1 LKRFFLQE
9 YVLDTNNPNPGN
21 ENKNDSNKYR
31 PLVKTKGEVKEIEP
45 VTWDYML
52 DQLKIPQPELIRL
65 RGAKTPCQVNG
76 SDGYAVRFFNFD
88 KSRDI
93 GLNIKDYDGLNEH
106 PELIEYEGYYVS
118 GKGGTVIIK
127 KWAGAET
134 SFLEDKINNRVITGV
149 GLGREK
155 TIAQKALSGIVKFM
169 TMGGFVLVLVVIAV
183 LAILISYLLKGC

>member
-1 LKRFFLQE
+1 M
-9 YVLDTNNPNPGN
+9 DTNKSNPKH
-21 ENKNDSNKYR
+21 ENKYDSNNSR

-76 SDGYAVRFFNFD
+76 TDSYVVRFFNFD
-88 KSRDI
+88 KSRDM
-93 GLNIKDYDGLNEH
+93 GLNIRDYDSLNEH

-118 GKGGTVIIK
+118 GKGGAVIIK

-134 SFLEDKINNRVITGV
+134 SFLEDKINNRVITDV
-149 GLGREK
+149 GLEREK
-155 TIAQKALSGIVKFM
+155 TIAQKALSGIGKFM
-169 TMGGFVLVLVVIAV
+169 MMGGFVLVLVVIAV